1 MMNSAPLKLKKC
13 YPIYNNMQ
21 LTWTYTPFNELS
33 VAELYKILQLRNEV
47 FSVEQQCVY
56 QDADD
61 KDQPAYH
68 LCGWDGNK
76 LAAYCRILPKGIS
89 YDHPSIGRVVTS
101 PQYRRGGFGRELVH
115 LAIAKTIE
123 QFNHPVIIIS
133 AQLYL
138 KGFYAS
144 LGFVQVSDEYMED
157 GIPHIKMQ
165 YG

>member
-1 MMNSAPLKLKKC
+1 
-13 YPIYNNMQ
+13 MQ
-21 LTWTYTPFNELS
+21 LHWVYKNFGELS
-33 VAELYKILQLRNEV
+33 VDELYAILQLRNEV
-47 FSVEQQCVY
+47 FSVEQNCVY

-89 YDHPSIGRVVTS
+89 YGHPSIGRVVTS
-101 PQYRRGGFGRELVH
+101 PQYRKEGYGREMMQ
-115 LAIAKTIE
+115 LAVRKTIE
-123 QFNHPVIIIS
+123 QFNDPVIIIS

-138 KGFYAS
+138 QHFYES
-144 LGFVQVSDEYMED
+144 IGFVQVSDTYMED

>member
-1 MMNSAPLKLKKC
+1 
-13 YPIYNNMQ
+13 MQ
-21 LTWTYTPFNELS
+21 LNWVYKSFDELS
-33 VAELYKILQLRNEV
+33 VAELYAILQLRNEV
-47 FSVEQQCVY
+47 FSVEQHCVY

-68 LCGWDGNK
+68 LCGWDGNR

-101 PQYRRGGFGRELVH
+101 LQYRKSGFGRALMQMAVS
-115 LAIAKTIE
+115 KTIG
-123 QFNHPVIIIS
+123 QFNDPVIVIS

-138 KGFYAS
+138 QKFYESIGFA
-144 LGFVQVSDEYMED
+144 QVSDTYMED
-157 GIPHIKMQ
+157 GIPHIKMR

>member
-1 MMNSAPLKLKKC
+1 
-13 YPIYNNMQ
+13 MQ
-21 LTWTYTPFNELS
+21 LHWVYKNFGELS
-33 VAELYKILQLRNEV
+33 VDELYAILQLRNEV
-47 FSVEQQCVY
+47 FSVEQNCVY

-68 LCGWDGNK
+68 LCGWDGSK

-89 YDHPSIGRVVTS
+89 YGHPSIGRVVTS
-101 PQYRRGGFGRELVH
+101 PQYRKEGYGREMMQ
-115 LAIAKTIE
+115 LAVRKTIE
-123 QFNHPVIIIS
+123 QFNDPVIIIS

-138 KGFYAS
+138 QHFYES
-144 LGFVQVSDEYMED
+144 IGFVQVSDTYMED

>member
-1 MMNSAPLKLKKC
+1 
-13 YPIYNNMQ
+13 MQ
-21 LTWTYTPFNELS
+21 LHWVYKNFGELS
-33 VAELYKILQLRNEV
+33 VDELYAILQLRNEV
-47 FSVEQQCVY
+47 FSVEQNCVY

-89 YDHPSIGRVVTS
+89 YGHPSIGRVVTS
-101 PQYRRGGFGRELVH
+101 PQYRKGGYGREMMQ
-115 LAIAKTIE
+115 LAVRKTIE
-123 QFNHPVIIIS
+123 QFNDPVIIIS

-138 KGFYAS
+138 QQFYES
-144 LGFVQVSDEYMED
+144 IGFVQVSDTYMED